1 MSRDGTFSYIH
12 LDDPNKVLYIER
24 WKDEPI
30 TYDDIETSNL
40 VEAAVNVYPQ
50 LFAEEEEDD
59 GILNFHL
66 NNLGQSFIK

>member
-1 MSRDGTFSYIH
+1 M
-12 LDDPNKVLYIER
+12 LYIER

-59 GILNFHL
+59 GILNFPSQQFGSKAL
-66 NNLGQSFIK
+66 